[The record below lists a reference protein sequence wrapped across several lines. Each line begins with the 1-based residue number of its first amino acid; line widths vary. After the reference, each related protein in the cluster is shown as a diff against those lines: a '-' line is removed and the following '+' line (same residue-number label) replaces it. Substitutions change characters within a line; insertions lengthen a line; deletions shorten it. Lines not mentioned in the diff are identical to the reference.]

1 MANAAIFMIHQP
13 IFIRI
18 GSFRL
23 SISFSFRFIYI
34 LISCFGSALCS
45 YAARGPYPVSGV
57 DMYVP
62 CPPCMHF
69 TTASSFLER
78 PNVRSARFLMQ
89 NNSSV
94 FAKRFH
100 FPTQW
105 ALWAWSL
112 RAGQI
117 NAKIGHLLS
126 GARWCAFFSA
136 PLIIPRRHGTIGETE
151 LRGVMEVSLPLFFCL
166 LLMEN
171 RGGRVG
177 TWHSIPSQLSLRSY
191 TSSSAASS

>member
-1 MANAAIFMIHQP
+1 MLP
-13 IFIRI
+13 GGRT
-18 GSFRL
+18 R
-23 SISFSFRFIYI
+23 
-34 LISCFGSALCS
+34 C
-45 YAARGPYPVSGV
+45 PVSTC
-57 DMYVP
+57 M
-62 CPPCMHF
+62 CPAPLACISQPLPP
-69 TTASSFLER
+69 SS
-78 PNVRSARFLMQ
+78 NVRSARFLMQ

-105 ALWAWSL
+105 ALWARSL
-112 RAGQI
+112 RVGQI

-151 LRGVMEVSLPLFFCL
+151 LRGVMEVSLALFFCL